1 MSQNVCRPSNSAC
14 RLVYK
19 PSVKILE
26 SVEGLELIAEVPGAD
41 ESSTEVVVEKDTLV
55 LRARVTAPTP
65 NADTRV
71 VYADHRDGDYERAFT
86 LNSEIDRT
94 RIEAH
99 VKDGVL
105 RVRLPKIAQAQPQ
118 KVTVLAG

>member
-1 MSQNVCRPSNSAC
+1 MFQTVCQPSSNAC

-26 SVEGLELIAEVPGAD
+26 SVDGLELIAEIPGAD
-41 ESSTEVVVEKDTLV
+41 QNSTDVVVEKDTLIV
-55 LRARVTAPTP
+55 RARVTAPAP
-65 NADTRV
+65 SAESRV
-71 VYADHRDGDYERAFT
+71 LYADHRDGDYERTFQLAP
-86 LNSEIDRT
+86 EIDRS

-105 RVRLPKIAQAQPQ
+105 RVRLPKTQQPLPQ